1 MKTIGIKEWFW
12 LFLFFIGFGIM
23 IIGSKTHLLIFS
35 REESKGKI
43 LKPVYLI
50 LIVFMTL
57 SLLSVAQA
65 APTVMLNG
73 NQLSFEVPPTIE
85 DGRTLVPLRAIFEA
99 LGTNVEWNS
108 TANTITAI
116 KGDIQVK
123 LQIGARTAYKNGS
136 PVTIDVPAQIVNG
149 RTLVPL
155 RVISEVLGADVSW
168 DGNTQTVY
176 ISTLNQDSIADYG
189 SPGVVLKAYIKACAN
204 ADRYKMWNYLG
215 SNLRY
220 SLGSL
225 ENIDQPTFEE
235 SVGMFCNGK
244 VAEEKI
250 NGNEAKVVIVSSFID
265 ETGNYCNNC
274 RYEAKMILEDGQW
287 KVQGDDYNEYYKSR
301 EIQPNQDERDI
312 VLQNAL
318 NWCKSKGLTAVMEEP
333 YGHPKIGD
341 YVVCILNIST
351 NGATVMVGE
360 YPGEPFSFIY
370 YKRTDF
376 GEWIYQYDEE
386 NKNWN

>member
-1 MKTIGIKEWFW
+1 MKTIGIK
-12 LFLFFIGFGIM
+12 
-23 IIGSKTHLLIFS
+23 
-35 REESKGKI
+35 I
-43 LKPVYLI
+43 LNPVYLI
-50 LIVFMTL
+50 LIVFIVLFLTN
-57 SLLSVAQA
+57 VAQA
-65 APTVMLNG
+65 APKVMLNG
-73 NQLSFEVPPTIE
+73 NQLFFEDPPIIE

-99 LGTNVEWNS
+99 LGANVEWDS

-116 KGDIQVK
+116 KGDVQIK

-136 PVTIDVPAQIVNG
+136 SINIDVPVHIVNG

-155 RVISEVLGADVSW
+155 RVISEVFGADVSW
-168 DGNTQTVY
+168 DGNTQIVN
-176 ISTLNQDSIADYG
+176 ISTLNQDSISDYG
-189 SPGVVLKAYIKACAN
+189 SPGVVLKDYTKACAN

-220 SLGSL
+220 SLGSP
-225 ENIDQPTFEE
+225 ENIDQTTFEE

-265 ETGNYCNNC
+265 ENGNQCNDY
-274 RYEAKMILEDGQW
+274 RYTAKMILEDGQW
-287 KVQGDDYNEYYKSR
+287 KVQSDDYKDYYKSR
-301 EIQPNQDERDI
+301 EIQLQQDDRYK
-312 VLQNAL
+312 VLQEAIS
-318 NWCKSKGLTAVMEEP
+318 WCESKGLTALMEEP

-351 NGATVMVGE
+351 NSATVMVGE

-370 YKRTDF
+370 YKHTDS